1 MNSIA
6 YITLEEAIAKHDEII
21 LASGGL
27 LGLRDEGLLISAL
40 TLIQNDLYY
49 PTFSSKLV
57 HLIFSINKNHCFIDG
72 NKRASVSL
80 GASFLLNNGWSSE
93 FVASFIMAMEEVV
106 VWLANDEINK
116 NDLNLIIQCLF
127 LKFGSSKDYI
137 YTTIQLLLSSYRVTE
152 ESMSR
157 LIQLNNNLIEMNNYM
172 IELNNYIISNSKEL
186 NDIDQI
192 QVYENGIF
200 ESKDEIIKSKDE
212 IIEFE
217 EKRREIQK
225 EIKIWELILKFLQN

>member
-40 TLIQNDLYY
+40 TMIQNDFYY
-49 PTFSSKLV
+49 SEYHEKLT

-72 NKRASVSL
+72 NKRASISL

-116 NDLNLIIQCLF
+116 NDLNLIIECLF
-127 LKFGSSKDYI
+127 LKFGSSKDYVDAM
-137 YTTIQLLLSSYRVTE
+137 IQELLTDFRNMVKDLSY
-152 ESMSR
+152 
-157 LIQLNNNLIEMNNYM
+157 LIQID
-172 IELNNYIISNSKEL
+172 
-186 NDIDQI
+186 NDIITSLKKLNRINQI
-192 QVYENGIF
+192 QIY
-200 ESKDEIIKSKDE
+200 KDEIIKS
-212 IIEFE
+212 E
-217 EKRREIQK
+217 EWIRKAQK

>member
-1 MNSIA
+1 MNLVA

-40 TLIQNDLYY
+40 TMIQNDFYY
-49 PTFSSKLV
+49 SEYHEKLT

-72 NKRASVSL
+72 NKRASISL

-106 VWLANDEINK
+106 VWLANDEISK
-116 NDLNLIIQCLF
+116 NDLSLIIECLF
-127 LKFGSSKDYI
+127 LKFGSSKDYVDAM
-137 YTTIQLLLSSYRVTE
+137 IQELLTDFRNMVKDLSY
-152 ESMSR
+152 
-157 LIQLNNNLIEMNNYM
+157 LIQID
-172 IELNNYIISNSKEL
+172 
-186 NDIDQI
+186 NDIITSLKKLNRINQI
-192 QVYENGIF
+192 QIY
-200 ESKDEIIKSKDE
+200 KDEIIKS
-212 IIEFE
+212 E
-217 EKRREIQK
+217 EWIRKAQK

>member
-1 MNSIA
+1 MNSIT

-40 TLIQNDLYY
+40 TMIQNDFYY
-49 PTFSSKLV
+49 SEYHEKLT

-72 NKRASVSL
+72 NKRASISL

-116 NDLNLIIQCLF
+116 NDLNLIIECLF
-127 LKFGSSKDYI
+127 LKFGSSKDYVDAM
-137 YTTIQLLLSSYRVTE
+137 IQELLTDFRNMVKDLSY
-152 ESMSR
+152 
-157 LIQLNNNLIEMNNYM
+157 LIQID
-172 IELNNYIISNSKEL
+172 
-186 NDIDQI
+186 NDIITSLKKLNRINQI
-192 QVYENGIF
+192 QIY
-200 ESKDEIIKSKDE
+200 KDE
-212 IIEFE
+212 IIESE
-217 EKRREIQK
+217 EWIRKAQK
-225 EIKIWELILKFLQN
+225 EIKIWELISRFLQN

>member
-1 MNSIA
+1 MNSIT

-40 TLIQNDLYY
+40 TMIQNNFYY
-49 PTFSSKLV
+49 SEYHEKLT

-72 NKRASVSL
+72 NKRASISL

-116 NDLNLIIQCLF
+116 NDLNLIIECLF
-127 LKFGSSKDYI
+127 LKFGSSKDYVDAM
-137 YTTIQLLLSSYRVTE
+137 IQELLTDFRNMVKDLSY
-152 ESMSR
+152 
-157 LIQLNNNLIEMNNYM
+157 LIQID
-172 IELNNYIISNSKEL
+172 
-186 NDIDQI
+186 NDIITSLKKLNRINQI
-192 QVYENGIF
+192 QIY
-200 ESKDEIIKSKDE
+200 KDE
-212 IIEFE
+212 IIESE
-217 EKRREIQK
+217 EWIRKAQK
-225 EIKIWELILKFLQN
+225 EIKIWELISRFLQN

>member
-40 TLIQNDLYY
+40 TMIENDLYY
-49 PTFSSKLV
+49 SSFSSKLV

-93 FVASFIMAMEEVV
+93 FVASFIIAMEEVV

-116 NDLNLIIQCLF
+116 DDLSLIIECLF
-127 LKFGSSKDYI
+127 IKFVNSKDYVDEMVQAI
-137 YTTIQLLLSSYRVTE
+137 LTEFRNLEEILSDIDIKSINDIMTSLKK
-152 ESMSR
+152 SMA
-157 LIQLNNNLIEMNNYM
+157 LIE
-172 IELNNYIISNSKEL
+172 YIL
-186 NDIDQI
+186 
-192 QVYENGIF
+192 
-200 ESKDEIIKSKDE
+200 IKMK
-212 IIEFE
+212 
-217 EKRREIQK
+217 
-225 EIKIWELILKFLQN
+225 

>member
-1 MNSIA
+1 MNSIT

-40 TLIQNDLYY
+40 TMIQNDFYY
-49 PTFSSKLV
+49 SEYHEKLT

-72 NKRASVSL
+72 NKRASISL

-116 NDLNLIIQCLF
+116 NDLNLIIECLF
-127 LKFGSSKDYI
+127 LKFGSSKDYVDAM
-137 YTTIQLLLSSYRVTE
+137 IQELLTDFRNMVKDLSY
-152 ESMSR
+152 
-157 LIQLNNNLIEMNNYM
+157 LIQID
-172 IELNNYIISNSKEL
+172 
-186 NDIDQI
+186 NDIITSLKKLNRINQI
-192 QVYENGIF
+192 QIY
-200 ESKDEIIKSKDE
+200 KDE
-212 IIEFE
+212 IIESE
-217 EKRREIQK
+217 EWIRKAQK

>member
-1 MNSIA
+1 MNLVA

-40 TLIQNDLYY
+40 TMIQNDFYY
-49 PTFSSKLV
+49 SEYHEKLT

-72 NKRASVSL
+72 NKRASISL

-116 NDLNLIIQCLF
+116 NDLNLIIECLF
-127 LKFGSSKDYI
+127 LKFGSSKDYVDAM
-137 YTTIQLLLSSYRVTE
+137 IQELLTDFRNMVKDLSY
-152 ESMSR
+152 
-157 LIQLNNNLIEMNNYM
+157 LIQID
-172 IELNNYIISNSKEL
+172 
-186 NDIDQI
+186 NDIITSLKKLNRINQI
-192 QVYENGIF
+192 QIY
-200 ESKDEIIKSKDE
+200 KDE
-212 IIEFE
+212 IIESE
-217 EKRREIQK
+217 EWIRKAQK
-225 EIKIWELILKFLQN
+225 EIKIWELISRFLQN

>member
-40 TLIQNDLYY
+40 TMIQNDFYY
-49 PTFSSKLV
+49 SEYHEKLT

-72 NKRASVSL
+72 NKRASISL

-116 NDLNLIIQCLF
+116 NDLNLIIECLF
-127 LKFGSSKDYI
+127 LKFGSSKDYVDAM
-137 YTTIQLLLSSYRVTE
+137 IQELLTDFRNMVKDLSY
-152 ESMSR
+152 
-157 LIQLNNNLIEMNNYM
+157 LIQID
-172 IELNNYIISNSKEL
+172 
-186 NDIDQI
+186 NDIITSLKKLNRINQI
-192 QVYENGIF
+192 QIY
-200 ESKDEIIKSKDE
+200 KDE
-212 IIEFE
+212 IIESE
-217 EKRREIQK
+217 EWIRKAQK

>member
-1 MNSIA
+1 MNSIT
-6 YITLEEAIAKHDEII
+6 YITLEEAIAKHDAII

-80 GASFLLNNGWSSE
+80 AGSFLLKNGLPSE
-93 FVASFIMAMEEVV
+93 FVSDFIITMEEVV
-106 VWLANDEINK
+106 VWLANDEITK
-116 NDLNLIIQCLF
+116 NTLAIIIMFLFCKFESDKDDYCLWIQQLVTTERDLEKEFLSIIQMSNTMISE
-127 LKFGSSKDYI
+127 LKKTNRI
-137 YTTIQLLLSSYRVTE
+137 NKIQFYKNQITKAE
-152 ESMSR
+152 ESIR
-157 LIQLNNNLIEMNNYM
+157 LT
-172 IELNNYIISNSKEL
+172 
-186 NDIDQI
+186 
-192 QVYENGIF
+192 
-200 ESKDEIIKSKDE
+200 
-212 IIEFE
+212 
-217 EKRREIQK
+217 QK

>member
-1 MNSIA
+1 MNSIT

-40 TLIQNDLYY
+40 TMIQNDFYY
-49 PTFSSKLV
+49 SEYHEKLT

-72 NKRASVSL
+72 NKRASISL

-116 NDLNLIIQCLF
+116 NDLNLIIECLF
-127 LKFGSSKDYI
+127 LKFGSSKDYVDAM
-137 YTTIQLLLSSYRVTE
+137 IQELLTDFRNMVKDLSY
-152 ESMSR
+152 
-157 LIQLNNNLIEMNNYM
+157 LIQID
-172 IELNNYIISNSKEL
+172 
-186 NDIDQI
+186 NDIITSLKKLNRINQI
-192 QVYENGIF
+192 QIY
-200 ESKDEIIKSKDE
+200 KDE
-212 IIEFE
+212 IIESE
-217 EKRREIQK
+217 EWIRKAQK
-225 EIKIWELILKFLQN
+225 EIKIWELILRFLQN

>member
-40 TLIQNDLYY
+40 TMIENDLYY
-49 PTFSSKLV
+49 SSFSSKLV

-116 NDLNLIIQCLF
+116 NDLNLIIECLF
-127 LKFGSSKDYI
+127 LKFGSSKDYVDAM
-137 YTTIQLLLSSYRVTE
+137 IQELLTDFRNMVKDLSY
-152 ESMSR
+152 
-157 LIQLNNNLIEMNNYM
+157 LIQID
-172 IELNNYIISNSKEL
+172 
-186 NDIDQI
+186 NDIITSLKKLNRINQI
-192 QVYENGIF
+192 QIY
-200 ESKDEIIKSKDE
+200 KDEIIKS
-212 IIEFE
+212 E
-217 EKRREIQK
+217 EWIRKAQK

>member
-1 MNSIA
+1 MNSIT

-40 TLIQNDLYY
+40 TMIQNDFYY
-49 PTFSSKLV
+49 SEYHEKLT

-72 NKRASVSL
+72 NKRASISL

-116 NDLNLIIQCLF
+116 NDLNLIIECLF
-127 LKFGSSKDYI
+127 LKFGSSKDYVDAM
-137 YTTIQLLLSSYRVTE
+137 IQELLTDFRNMVKDLSY
-152 ESMSR
+152 
-157 LIQLNNNLIEMNNYM
+157 LIQID
-172 IELNNYIISNSKEL
+172 
-186 NDIDQI
+186 NDIITSLKKLNRINQI
-192 QVYENGIF
+192 QIY
-200 ESKDEIIKSKDE
+200 KDE
-212 IIEFE
+212 IIESE
-217 EKRREIQK
+217 EWIRNAQK
-225 EIKIWELILKFLQN
+225 EIKIWELISRFLQN

>member
-40 TLIQNDLYY
+40 TMIENDLYY
-49 PTFSSKLV
+49 SSFSSKLV

-72 NKRASVSL
+72 NKRASISL
-80 GASFLLNNGWSSE
+80 GASFLLNNGWSTE
-93 FVASFIMAMEEVV
+93 FVASFIIAMEEVV

-116 NDLNLIIQCLF
+116 DDLNLIIECLF
-127 LKFGSSKDYI
+127 FKFGSRKDYVDAM
-137 YTTIQLLLSSYRVTE
+137 IQELSTDFRNLVKDLSY
-152 ESMSR
+152 
-157 LIQLNNNLIEMNNYM
+157 LIQID
-172 IELNNYIISNSKEL
+172 
-186 NDIDQI
+186 NDIITSLKKLNRINQI
-192 QVYENGIF
+192 QIYE
-200 ESKDEIIKSKDE
+200 DE
-212 IIEFE
+212 IIESE
-217 EKRREIQK
+217 EWIRKAQK

>member
-80 GASFLLNNGWSSE
+80 AGSFLLKNGLPFE
-93 FVASFIMAMEEVV
+93 FVSDFIIMMEEIV
-106 VWLANDEINK
+106 VWLANDEITK
-116 NDLNLIIQCLF
+116 NTLALIIMFLF
-127 LKFGSSKDYI
+127 CK
-137 YTTIQLLLSSYRVTE
+137 
-152 ESMSR
+152 
-157 LIQLNNNLIEMNNYM
+157 
-172 IELNNYIISNSKEL
+172 
-186 NDIDQI
+186 
-192 QVYENGIF
+192 F
-200 ESKDEIIKSKDE
+200 ESDKDDHCLWIKKLV
-212 IIEFE
+212 ITQ
-217 EKRREIQK
+217 REIEKKYLNIIQMANIMISELKKTNRINEIQIHEDRITNAEK
-225 EIKIWELILKFLQN
+225 EIRSAQTQIKIWELILKFLQN

>member
-1 MNSIA
+1 MNSIT

-40 TLIQNDLYY
+40 TMIQNDFYY
-49 PTFSSKLV
+49 SEYHEKLT

-72 NKRASVSL
+72 NKRASISL

-93 FVASFIMAMEEVV
+93 FVASFIIAMEEVV

-116 NDLNLIIQCLF
+116 NDLSLIIECLF
-127 LKFGSSKDYI
+127 LKFGSSKDYVDAM
-137 YTTIQLLLSSYRVTE
+137 IQELLTDFRNMVKDLSY
-152 ESMSR
+152 
-157 LIQLNNNLIEMNNYM
+157 LIQID
-172 IELNNYIISNSKEL
+172 
-186 NDIDQI
+186 NDIITSLKKLNRINQI
-192 QVYENGIF
+192 QIY
-200 ESKDEIIKSKDE
+200 KDEIIKS
-212 IIEFE
+212 E
-217 EKRREIQK
+217 EWIRKAQK